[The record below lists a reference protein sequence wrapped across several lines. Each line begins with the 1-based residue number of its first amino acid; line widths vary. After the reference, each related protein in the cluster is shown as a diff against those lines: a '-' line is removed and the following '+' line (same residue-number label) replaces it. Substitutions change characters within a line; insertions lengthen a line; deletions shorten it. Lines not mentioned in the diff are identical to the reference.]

1 MKPLRIAMLAH
12 STNPRG
18 GVVHAMEL
26 SAALHRLGHS
36 VVLHAPDP
44 SGRGFFRRGDY
55 EQRPITC
62 GPAPANTHAMVLQ
75 RIEDYI
81 AHFSRNAAHRD
92 FDIFHAHDGISGNA
106 LATLTE
112 RGLIPGYLRT
122 VHHMDTFA
130 DARLDQLQLRSVTE
144 AERVLCVSRT
154 WERQLATVYGI
165 HATTVPTGVDNRRF
179 SPQPS
184 AQDEALRNKL
194 GLRSDN
200 AVFLSVGGVEPRKNT
215 LNILQAFA
223 NFHTATPRSHLIIAG
238 GETLLDHT
246 GYVDSFQ
253 AALRATNLKIGQDVI
268 LAGPIADDDMPSL
281 FRIANALVFASLK
294 EGFGLVVLEALSSG
308 TPVILSRVE
317 PFTEYMTSDAC
328 VWIDPLDVASIA
340 NGMQIAM
347 DAATKARLQHSGLS
361 LVTSFTWERSAHAH
375 EAHYTLAP
383 ATTMRSDSPQPVSQG
398 NLHA

>member
-18 GVVHAMEL
+18 GVVHALEL

-44 SGRGFFRRGDY
+44 SGRGFFRKGDY
-55 EQRPITC
+55 EQRPISC
-62 GPAPANTHAMVLQ
+62 APAPHSTHAMVQQ

-92 FDIFHAHDGISGNA
+92 FDIFHAQDAISGNA

-112 RGLIPGYLRT
+112 RGLIPAYLRT

-130 DARLDQLQLRSVTE
+130 DARLEQLQLRSVTE
-144 AERVLCVSRT
+144 AERVFCVSRT
-154 WERQLATVYGI
+154 WEQQLSINYGIPATVI
-165 HATTVPTGVDNRRF
+165 PTGVDSIRF

-184 AQDEALRNKL
+184 AKDKAERAKL
-194 GLRSDN
+194 GLHLGST
-200 AVFLSVGGVEPRKNT
+200 VFLSIGGVEPRKNT

-223 NFHTATPRSHLIIAG
+223 GFHAANPSSQLLVAG
-238 GETLLDHT
+238 GTTLLDHT
-246 GYVDSFQ
+246 AYIDSFR
-253 AALRATNLKIGQDVI
+253 AALQATNLSLGQDVI
-268 LAGPIADDDMPSL
+268 LAGPIADDAMPSL

-308 TPVILSRVE
+308 TPVILSHVE

-328 VWIDPLDVASIA
+328 VWIDPHDVESIA
-340 NGMQIAM
+340 NGMHIAM
-347 DAATKARLQHSGLS
+347 DAAIAARLKLAGLS
-361 LVTSFTWERSAHAH
+361 LVRGFTWERSARAH
-375 EAHYTLAP
+375 EAHY
-383 ATTMRSDSPQPVSQG
+383 ATTRSYTLQTVSQG